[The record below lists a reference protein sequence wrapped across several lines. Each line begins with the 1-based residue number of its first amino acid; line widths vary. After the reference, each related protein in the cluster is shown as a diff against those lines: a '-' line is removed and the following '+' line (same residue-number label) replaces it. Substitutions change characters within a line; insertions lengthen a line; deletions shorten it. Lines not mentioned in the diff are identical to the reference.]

1 MYGHYDLFDFSIVFE
16 KIIAKIEKD
25 GDVYSYIREGEN
37 ERKEKIILGKGG
49 RVIVNPIEPVNLP
62 KEITNFLQ
70 IKFKEPIF
78 SEPKSSVEV
87 YLTFPIEVGVFL
99 AAKKNIDVLDIFSL
113 NRPKFSL
120 YGNPRNGIICRY
132 WQSDIFSQI
141 PEVNHLKE
149 GIMLL
154 RVTNTSNEWI
164 EISNVVFDIY
174 AMKIY
179 FDESMVSSKA
189 SVNIASQRVAETQF
203 IAKPLKSGMSK
214 SLELYTARKMPVVGK
229 KFVMEWGL

>member
-1 MYGHYDLFDFSIVFE
+1 MYGYYDLSDFSVVFE
-16 KIIAKIEKD
+16 EITARIEKD
-25 GDVYSYIREGEN
+25 EDVYRYIREGKN
-37 ERKEKIILGKGG
+37 ERTEKMILGRGG

-70 IKFKEPIF
+70 IKFKKPIF
-78 SEPKSSVEV
+78 SEPKSSVDV
-87 YLTFPIEVGVFL
+87 YLTFPIEIGVFL

-132 WQSDIFSQI
+132 WQSDVFSQV
-141 PEVNHLKE
+141 PEVSPSRE
-149 GIMLL
+149 GVMRL
-154 RVTNTSNEWI
+154 RVTNTSSEWI

-179 FDESMVSSKA
+179 FDETMVGSKA
-189 SVNIASQRVAETQF
+189 SVNIASQRVAETMF
-203 IAKPLKSGMSK
+203 IAKPLKSGMTK
-214 SLELYTARKMPVVGK
+214 ALELYTARKMPVVGR